1 MKTLVRC
8 NKFAIW
14 ETGTF
19 AMMYSAEDE
28 SRANGSGSANPAFVS
43 DDDTAPNGHLPDK
56 PKVNPFSVQE

>member
-1 MKTLVRC
+1 
-8 NKFAIW
+8 
-14 ETGTF
+14 
-19 AMMYSAEDE
+19 MMYPANEDE